1 MASIVKKKI
10 KKQVYYYLVESKR
23 VNGKPR
29 YTNQVYL
36 GKAEDIAEKLKSAE
50 EQQKPKKVAV
60 FSYGPETALLSM
72 AKRLDL
78 VETINRHVSKRAQGL
93 SIGEYMLLAAINR
106 AVAPTSK
113 NKFSEWYEKT
123 VLKRILHFKKDQL
136 SSKRFWDNMSLL
148 TESNIGDIEAEL
160 VERMVKDFDISLEC
174 LLYDATNFSTF
185 INTKT
190 DAKLPQ
196 RGHAKD
202 KRNDLRIVGLALLVS
217 KDFHVPLLH
226 HAYPGNVTDS
236 AEFSA
241 MTTRLTERLRR
252 ISEGVE
258 RITLVFDKGNNSE
271 ASLTELDQVP
281 FGIVSSLVPSQHK
294 DLLMIPRNQF
304 ADLNKERYPGVAVF
318 RTTKHVYGETRTILV
333 VYNKKLFDGQMQG
346 LNKSISRCA
355 LNLAELKERLDAWA
369 SGTRRKGAKPTKES
383 TERNLGRFLSAKHL
397 KDLFLVEV
405 GEEGGSPVIEYSFR
419 PAAFEELQETLLGKT
434 ILFTNN
440 NEWSNEEI
448 VSAYRGQA
456 KIEEAFKRMKDPH
469 FLSFSP
475 MFHWTDQKIM
485 VHMFYCVL
493 SLILC
498 SLLRRELDRNGIS
511 VSIPCMLEKLSSIE
525 EVLTVHGESR
535 KGKKK
540 REYLTVTEMDNDQQA
555 IFDCLGLEQYTV

>member
-123 VLKRILHFKKDQL
+123 VLKRILRFKKDQL

-185 INTKT
+185 IDTKT

-241 MTTRLTERLRR
+241 MTIRLTQRLRR

-355 LNLAELKERLDAWA
+355 LNLAELKERLDACA

-383 TERNLGRFLSAKHL
+383 TERNLGRFLSAQHL
-397 KDLFLVEV
+397 KVLFSVEV

-555 IFDCLGLEQYTV
+555 IFDCLGLGQYTV